1 MKNTTNNLPPKV
13 RETFLKCAEAICKIS
28 PNDVESFTGK
38 IIIGDS
44 VEIQL
49 EPHCTIDEVQYI
61 IHHYA
66 TNQSSILC

>member
-1 MKNTTNNLPPKV
+1 MKNNNLPPKV
-13 RETFLKCAEAICKIS
+13 RETFLKCAGAMCKIS
-28 PNDVESFTGK
+28 PNDMEPFTGK
-38 IIIGDS
+38 IYIEDS

-61 IHHYA
+61 IRHYA